1 MTRPLTPRNHA
12 TTPELLIFTDLDGTL
27 LDHHDYNF
35 SPAVATIKLI
45 NKLGIVW
52 IFNTSKT
59 LAELLS
65 LRETLNN
72 QHPMIVENGGGIA
85 IPIGYP
91 LALPSQLNRAPSK
104 STSDLVHQGFQLI
117 TMGERREHILE
128 ILKPLRAQ
136 FTFTGF
142 SDMSV
147 AELVELT
154 GLSIAQ
160 SEEALQRDFSEPI
173 IWQDSEEKLEQFHQL
188 VTGYSLHLL
197 RGGRFIHVIGNSD
210 KGIAMRWLASL
221 YHQTMPKLKT
231 VALGDGENDIA
242 MLEEAD
248 IPVIIRSPVH
258 SPPPVQ
264 RVNKVLTQDYGPSGW
279 SQALQTLL
287 KNLMIK

>member
-1 MTRPLTPRNHA
+1 MTRPLTPTNDA
-12 TTPELLIFTDLDGTL
+12 ATPELLIFTDLDGTL
-27 LDHHDYNF
+27 LDHHNYSF
-35 SPAVATIKLI
+35 SSAVATIKLI

-85 IPIGYP
+85 VPIGYP
-91 LALPSQLNRAPSK
+91 LPLPPQLHRASRK

-128 ILKPLRAQ
+128 ILEPLRAQ
-136 FTFTGF
+136 FSFTGF
-142 SDMSV
+142 NDMSV
-147 AELVELT
+147 DELVDLT
-154 GLSIAQ
+154 DLPTTQA
-160 SEEALQRDFSEPI
+160 EEALLRDFSEPI
-173 IWQDSEEKLEQFHQL
+173 IWQDSEEKFDQFQQL
-188 VTGYSLHLL
+188 VTDHSLHLL

-221 YHQTMPKLKT
+221 YQQTMPKLKT

-248 IPVIIRSPVH
+248 IPVIIRSPAH

-264 RVNKVLTQDYGPSGW
+264 HENTILTQDYGPSGW
-279 SQALQTLL
+279 SQALQALL
-287 KNLMIK
+287 EN

>member
-1 MTRPLTPRNHA
+1 VTSQSPIPQ
-12 TTPELLIFTDLDGTL
+12 LLIFTDLDGTL

-35 SPAVATIKLI
+35 APAVATIKLI
-45 NKLGIVW
+45 NKLGVAW

-59 LAELLS
+59 LAELLT

-85 IPIGYP
+85 IPVGYP
-91 LALPSQLNRAPSK
+91 LALPSQLDQSLK
-104 STSDLVHQGFQLI
+104 SPASDLVHQGFQLI

-154 GLSIAQ
+154 GLSTAQ
-160 SEEALQRDFSEPI
+160 AGQALQRNFSEPI

-188 VTGYSLHLL
+188 ISGHSLHLL

-210 KGIAMRWLASL
+210 KGVAMRWLTAL
-221 YHQTMPKLKT
+221 YRQTGPALKT
-231 VALGDGENDIA
+231 VALGDGENDVA
-242 MLEEAD
+242 MLEAAD
-248 IPVIIRSPVH
+248 IPVVIRSPVH
-258 SPPPVQ
+258 RPPPVQ
-264 RVNKVLTQDYGPSGW
+264 HENILLTEGYGPKGW
-279 SQALQTLL
+279 AQALHTLL
-287 KNLMIK
+287 KNLDH

>member
-1 MTRPLTPRNHA
+1 MTSQSPIPQ
-12 TTPELLIFTDLDGTL
+12 LLIFTDLDGTL

-35 SPAVATIKLI
+35 APAVATIKLI
-45 NKLGIVW
+45 NKLGVAW

-59 LAELLS
+59 LAELLT

-85 IPIGYP
+85 IPVGYP
-91 LALPSQLNRAPSK
+91 LALPSQLDQSLK
-104 STSDLVHQGFQLI
+104 SPASDLVHQGFQLI

-154 GLSIAQ
+154 GLSTAQ
-160 SEEALQRDFSEPI
+160 AGQALQRNFSEPI

-188 VTGYSLHLL
+188 ISGHSLHLL

-210 KGIAMRWLASL
+210 KGVAMRWLTAL
-221 YHQTMPKLKT
+221 YRQTGPALKT
-231 VALGDGENDIA
+231 VALGDGENDVA
-242 MLEEAD
+242 MLEAAD
-248 IPVIIRSPVH
+248 IPVVIRSPVH
-258 SPPPVQ
+258 RPPPVQ
-264 RVNKVLTQDYGPSGW
+264 HENIRLTEGYGPKGW
-279 SQALQTLL
+279 AQALHTLL
-287 KNLMIK
+287 KNLDH

>member
-1 MTRPLTPRNHA
+1 MARPLTEKGHA
-12 TTPELLIFTDLDGTL
+12 SIPELLIFTDLDGTL

-35 SPAVATIKLI
+35 SPAVATIELI
-45 NKLGIVW
+45 NELGIAW

-59 LAELLS
+59 VTELLS

-91 LALPSQLNRAPSK
+91 LTLPSQLNGAPRK
-104 STSDLVHQGFQLI
+104 STSDFVHHGFQLI

-128 ILKPLRAQ
+128 RLKPLRAQ

-142 SDMSV
+142 NDMSV
-147 AELVELT
+147 DELVELT
-154 GLSIAQ
+154 GLSTTQA
-160 SEEALQRDFSEPI
+160 EEALLRDFSEPI
-173 IWQDSEEKLEQFHQL
+173 IWQDSEEKFEQFHRL
-188 VTGYSLHLL
+188 VTGHSLHLL

-248 IPVIIRSPVH
+248 IPVIIRSPAH

-264 RVNKVLTQDYGPSGW
+264 RENTVLTQDYGPSGW
-279 SQALQTLL
+279 SQALQALL
-287 KNLMIK
+287 KKLNG

>member
-1 MTRPLTPRNHA
+1 MTRALTSRNHA
-12 TTPELLIFTDLDGTL
+12 ATPNLLIFTDLDGTL

-35 SPAVATIKLI
+35 TPAVGTIKLI

-65 LRETLNN
+65 LRETLTN
-72 QHPMIVENGGGIA
+72 QHPMIVENGGGIV
-85 IPIGYP
+85 IPISYP
-91 LALPSQLNRAPSK
+91 LALPSQIKHAPSK
-104 STSDLVHQGFQLI
+104 STNDLLHHGFQLI

-142 SDMSV
+142 NDMSV
-147 AELVELT
+147 DELIELT
-154 GLSIAQ
+154 GLSTTQAEQ
-160 SEEALQRDFSEPI
+160 ALQRDFSEPI
-173 IWQDSEEKLEQFHQL
+173 IWQDSEEKFEQFHQL
-188 VTGYSLHLL
+188 VTGHSMHLL

-210 KGIAMRWLASL
+210 KGIAMRWLAAL
-221 YHQTMPKLKT
+221 YRKTRPELKT

-248 IPVIIRSPVH
+248 IPVIIRSPAH

-264 RVNKVLTQDYGPSGW
+264 RENTVLTQDYGPSGW
-279 SQALQTLL
+279 TQALQALL
-287 KNLMIK
+287 KKFNN